1 MEKLVCHLLPEKNK
15 KIGLAPFFLGPGA
28 LAALLRR
35 SSGAVFNFELPHVTQ
50 TCTSTFKISLEILTE
65 SFLHGKHRKTRPAP
79 FFQYIGA
86 PGAEILRFKFK
97 FMGQIN

>member
-1 MEKLVCHLLPEKNK
+1 MLVCHLLPEKKNK

-35 SSGAVFNFELPHVTQ
+35 SSGAVFNFELPYVTQ

-79 FFQYIGA
+79 FFRYIGA
-86 PGAEILRFKFK
+86 PGAEILRFKF
-97 FMGQIN
+97 